1 MKYLLPVFICITTAV
16 FSADIADKTTTLI
29 FAGNKKGTYKNEIL
43 NKAETLK
50 HVLEDIGE
58 SNEPIPLEQLD
69 QQTFEILYNWMKKKK
84 DKNIIREA
92 ASKNNDETI
101 KLLEVAKFLNLPQIE
116 EILTQRL
123 FDLILSPG
131 ALIYFLSNPQ
141 TFLSQFNV
149 GISPILAKKLF
160 NTNAVQDTL
169 LQVALGQEPYQIRGK
184 QDATIRCMA
193 LSPNNNHLALG
204 YASGHITIFDLQT
217 KNIIK
222 VLTPAQDAH
231 GAFTMNFSPD
241 GKELAAAYRN
251 EKIYF
256 WDIQTGEPP
265 RILTSPLHY
274 DRNFFK
280 HMMRFSTDNKYLVW
294 AAEDAGL
301 KIFDIIKTNYRKTLG
316 NIGSNAQAVDCASN
330 GYLAIACADGTIELR
345 NLSDMNLLELP
356 LIGTI
361 QTGITAGISTVNFS
375 HDNTRIAIGFMNRTI
390 MVYELIYKDNTISAH
405 ELQTIRRKQYAPQS
419 YIQSLDF
426 SAGNRWLACHEFH
439 EDTDIWNIQTGNILE
454 NINSFPRHGSD
465 LFSTDG
471 TFFVSCSTPIVKI
484 WDISITKRQLPFGVS
499 MLISAFN
506 QNVIPQFDKKKI
518 RELILS
524 LLSTIGD
531 EKDKALLHH
540 YLMQKLEQVSKKS
553 VLQKIFKR

>member
-1 MKYLLPVFICITTAV
+1 MKHLLLIVICISTTL
-16 FSADIADKTTTLI
+16 FCADKEETTTLI

-84 DKNIIREA
+84 DKNIIREV

-101 KLLEVAKFLNLPQIE
+101 KLLEVAKFLILPQIE

-131 ALIYFLSNPQ
+131 ALTYFLSNPQ
-141 TFLSQFNV
+141 AFLAQFNI

-160 NTNAVQDTL
+160 NTNAVQGTL
-169 LQVALGQEPYQIRGK
+169 LQATLGQAPSIIGTK
-184 QDATIRCMA
+184 QDPMISSMA
-193 LSPNNNHLALG
+193 LSSGNNYLAL
-204 YASGHITIFDLQT
+204 SHTNGHVTIFDLQT

-222 VLTPAQDAH
+222 DLTPTGDATVV
-231 GAFTMNFSPD
+231 FTINFSPD
-241 GKELAAAYRN
+241 GKELAAAYAN
-251 EKIYF
+251 GKIYF
-256 WDIQTGEPP
+256 WDIQTDNPP
-265 RILTSPLHY
+265 RIFTSPIQY
-274 DRNFFK
+274 SKYPEKRSIC
-280 HMMRFSTDNKYLVW
+280 FSRDNRYLIWTPRDTSV
-294 AAEDAGL
+294 
-301 KIFDIIKTNYRKTLG
+301 KIVDTTQKNPSKNLMYPH
-316 NIGSNAQAVDCASN
+316 NPHAVDCSSN
-330 GYLAIACADGTIELR
+330 GYLAIGCADGIIDLLD
-345 NLSDMNLLELP
+345 LSDFTSVGS
-356 LIGTI
+356 IKTDI
-361 QTGITAGISTVNFS
+361 KSGISTVNFS

-390 MVYELIYKDNTISAH
+390 KVYALTYEENKISAY
-405 ELQTIRRKQYAPQS
+405 ELQTMQKPLGYAS
-419 YIQSLDF
+419 EIYMQSLDF
-426 SAGNRWLACHEFH
+426 SADNRWLACHEYENH
-439 EDTDIWNIQTGNILE
+439 ADIWNIQAGNILTKIDSLV
-454 NINSFPRHGSD
+454 NQGSD
-465 LFSTDG
+465 LFSPDG

-499 MLISAFN
+499 MLINAFN

-531 EKDKALLHH
+531 EKDRTLLHH
-540 YLMQKLEQVSKKS
+540 YFMQRLEQASKKS